1 MATNRVTFESN
12 RAEALAPALPVQHRA
27 AHLGAIEQSHQ
38 RCAALGL
45 TRIERPD
52 YAPLMRSD
60 LAVARERNRRLYQHA
75 APVMEMLFE
84 QIVDTQSMI
93 VLTDAHG
100 TILHSIG
107 DDDFLARASK
117 VALSP
122 GVNWAE
128 HSKGT
133 NAIGTA
139 LFEERPTLVHANE
152 HFMQANHFLTCSAV
166 PIFDPRGSML
176 GVLDVSG
183 DHRSYHQHTMGLVRM
198 SARMIENQWLND
210 DGGKRLRLH
219 FHSRAEFIGT
229 LLEGI
234 VIVAFDGKILGGN
247 RCALE
252 QLAMSGAQLR
262 GHSVTTLFGTTVAM
276 LFDHF
281 RAPQQAPLR
290 VSLPSGAQFH
300 VSARFDADVRTSLH
314 PGPRGMGADAPVVA
328 HPPRAA
334 LPRPAQAAQA
344 APTALPTESKLD
356 WLRTGDPHMEDVV
369 RKARRILDRKI
380 NLLILGEAGTGKEI
394 LARAMHQDS
403 NRAAQPFIAVNC
415 AALPQAQME
424 TELFGTGAATGIGT
438 PDNGTAGRIAQAR
451 RGTLFLDEVDAL
463 PLPLQAR
470 LLHALHERSVALSGA
485 DSALAV
491 EGTIIAATRTPL
503 RDLIQRQLFRE
514 DLYYRLNGL
523 VLSLP
528 ALRERSDI
536 AAVAQRILQ
545 AHCPHDTPDLS
556 AQLLERFRRYAWPGN
571 LRQLATVLRTAV
583 VMANGE
589 PCIAEAHLSQDI
601 LDDLRASAR
610 ATAPP
615 HLTSIGL
622 AAHPGAVH
630 TDPSASQRHAVLATL
645 PSTPPSTLP
654 VTPPALSTS
663 TTLDAAEIELIRN
676 ALAAANGNISLAS
689 KRLGISRNTIYR
701 RLRWNAGNTEPPA
714 TA

>member
-1 MATNRVTFESN
+1 MAINRVTSESN

-52 YAPLMRSD
+52 YVPLMRSD

-210 DGGKRLRLH
+210 DCGKRLRLH
-219 FHSRAEFIGT
+219 FHSRAQFIGT

-247 RCALE
+247 RAALD
-252 QLAMSGAQLR
+252 QLAMSGATLR
-262 GHSVTTLFGTTVAM
+262 GHSVTTLFGITVAM
-276 LFDHF
+276 LFDYF
-281 RAPQQAPLR
+281 RAPQQAPMR

-300 VSARFDADVRTSLH
+300 VNARFEADVRTSLH
-314 PGPRGMGADAPVVA
+314 PSSRATSTEAPAVADA
-328 HPPRAA
+328 PRAA
-334 LPRPAQAAQA
+334 LPRPAQAVV
-344 APTALPTESKLD
+344 LTESKLD
-356 WLRTGDPHMEDVV
+356 WLRTGDPRVEDVV

-380 NLLILGEAGTGKEI
+380 NLLILGETGTGKEV

-415 AALPQAQME
+415 AALPQAPLE
-424 TELFGTGAATGIGT
+424 TELFGTGAATGVDRYDDGA
-438 PDNGTAGRIAQAR
+438 AGCIAQAR
-451 RGTLFLDEVDAL
+451 CGTLFLDEVDAL

-470 LLHALHERSVALSGA
+470 LVHALQERGVALSGA
-485 DSALAV
+485 DATLPV
-491 EGTIIAATRTPL
+491 DGTIIAATRANL
-503 RDLIQRQLFRE
+503 RDLMQRQLFRE

-523 VLSLP
+523 VLLLP

-545 AHCPHDTPDLS
+545 AHCPHDTPELC
-556 AQLLERFRRYAWPGN
+556 AQLLQRFRPYAWPGN

-583 VMANGE
+583 AMANGE
-589 PCIAEAHLSQDI
+589 PRIAETHLSQDI
-601 LDDLRASAR
+601 LDELRESAR
-610 ATAPP
+610 AAPRQEITANAM
-615 HLTSIGL
+615 
-622 AAHPGAVH
+622 AAHPGAAP
-630 TDPSASQRHAVLATL
+630 TDATAALAPL
-645 PSTPPSTLP
+645 RAMP
-654 VTPPALSTS
+654 TS

-701 RLRWNAGNTEPPA
+701 RLRWNAGNVEPPA
-714 TA
+714 QA